1 MLGTS
6 RTVRGGKL
14 IAFEFLRVVER
25 DGGWVYVAQPGGA
38 PPTECVLTEWGG
50 TRAFR
55 TLALVSVK
63 SGEGHLRYFR
73 TFHQVYAE
81 RMPEIRHIASGESAV
96 KPIRHTISGGRY
108 GVRLRW

>member
-38 PPTECVLTEWGG
+38 PPTEFVLTEWGG

-55 TLALVSVK
+55 TLALASVN
-63 SGEGHLRYFR
+63 SGEGQATWEMAKTLPCSSRPVCAGSMPIGR
-73 TFHQVYAE
+73 TD
-81 RMPEIRHIASGESAV
+81 S
-96 KPIRHTISGGRY
+96 
-108 GVRLRW
+108 RW